1 MLQSATYYSTKSLQQ
16 KYRMLVVEPEE
27 ALAQILIKHLE
38 YCGFRVF
45 MARTESE
52 GLMLLQQQGLP
63 HLAMVDIRMALQ
75 PEFTFCKRIKQ
86 FTDLPV
92 IMLVEQHDTPNL
104 ETTGCSSVDF
114 LSIRPLKTL
123 ELLAQIQRILQKV
136 GNFAYLLDN
145 YIEIDQ
151 RLRVN
156 LATCQAMVNH
166 QIVNLTPIENKIL
179 HILIR
184 DAGQIV
190 TTRVLLNKL
199 ALTSELNESG
209 LTSHFAS
216 LRYKLEINPL
226 DPQYLLSQAGIGYCF
241 APMSHQQTILE

>member
-27 ALAQILIKHLE
+27 ALAQILTKHLE
-38 YCGFRVF
+38 HCGFRVF

-52 GLMLLQQQGLP
+52 GLMLLEQRGLP
-63 HLAMVDIRMALQ
+63 HLAIVDVKMALQ
-75 PEFTFCKRIKQ
+75 PEFTFCKQIKQ

-92 IMLVEQHDTPNL
+92 VMLVEQHDVPNL
-104 ETTGCSSVDF
+104 EMTGCSSVDF

-123 ELLAQIQRILQKV
+123 ELLAHVQRILQKV

-151 RLRVN
+151 RLSVN
-156 LATCQAMVNH
+156 LATRQAIVNH
-166 QIVNLTPIENKIL
+166 QVVHLTPIENKIL

-199 ALTSELNESG
+199 ALTSESYENG
-209 LTSHFAS
+209 LTSHLAS
-216 LRYKLEINPL
+216 LRHKLEINPL
-226 DPQYLLSQAGIGYCF
+226 DPQYFLSQAGIGYCF
-241 APMSHQQTILE
+241 ALMSRQ

>member
-16 KYRMLVVEPEE
+16 KYRMLVVEPD
-27 ALAQILIKHLE
+27 AVLAQMLSKNLE

-52 GLMLLQQQGLP
+52 GLMLLEQRGLP
-63 HLAMVDIRMALQ
+63 HLAIVDVKMALQ
-75 PEFTFCKRIKQ
+75 PEFTFCKQIKQ

-92 IMLVEQHDTPNL
+92 IMLVEQHEMPNL

-114 LSIRPLKTL
+114 LSVRPLKTL
-123 ELLAQIQRILQKV
+123 ELLAHIQRILQKV

-156 LATCQAMVNH
+156 LAIRQAIVNH
-166 QIVNLTPIENKIL
+166 QVVNLTPIENKIL

-199 ALTSELNESG
+199 ALTSGSYENELN
-209 LTSHFAS
+209 SHIVS

-241 APMSHQQTILE
+241 ALMSHQQG